1 MQQNKELQPTIHAL
15 LAASVQRT
23 ARSAKRIL
31 QVTRHSTA
39 HGRDIPIEKHFVST
53 AFRRTPAQGEVQ
65 RRDSF
70 SPFFETA
77 RFYPCR
83 RYSRWINA
91 SDANST
97 VESYLGS
104 TTKCQSRWD
113 FNQNSNL
120 PPSDEVPK
128 NPMVNKG
135 SLSFHFVPFARS
147 SS

>member
-53 AFRRTPAQGEVQ
+53 AFRRTPAQEEVQ

-70 SPFFETA
+70 SPFFETPDSIHA
-77 RFYPCR
+77 
-83 RYSRWINA
+83 A
-91 SDANST
+91 DT
-97 VESYLGS
+97 LG
-104 TTKCQSRWD
+104 
-113 FNQNSNL
+113 
-120 PPSDEVPK
+120 
-128 NPMVNKG
+128 G
-135 SLSFHFVPFARS
+135 
-147 SS
+147 